1 MDANSTSAILFP
13 GQGVGDASSRE
24 LVGEL
29 RPDLLDL
36 AGRLVGEDPFERMAE
51 GTAYAQPA
59 VYCVSIAGY
68 ELLGRPAADYFAGHS
83 LGEIGALAAA
93 GAIDDADGLRIVVA
107 RGRVME
113 EAARAGAPGGM
124 LAVGSDCDR
133 AEELAEEHGLTLANE
148 NSPQQFVL
156 SGPLA
161 RIEDA
166 EAAAKGSGMRAKK
179 LAVAG
184 AFHTEAMSPGVEAF
198 RAELDE
204 IDFKAPARSR
214 RLLDH
219 GGILRRRRARR
230 ARRLARQPDPLDGGS
245 RQAQRAWR
253 EAISRRRTGEGPR
266 RTGPADA
273 RGRRDRDHC
282 RQGVGSCLTSRQD
295 NSGRST
301 PRSSIPKGWSHAP
314 RA

>member
-1 MDANSTSAILFP
+1 MDARTSAVLFP
-13 GQGVGDASSRE
+13 GQGVGDVSSRE
-24 LVGEL
+24 LVAAV
-29 RPDLLDL
+29 RPDLLEL
-36 AGRLVGEDPFERMAE
+36 AVELVGEDPFERIAE

-59 VYCVSIAGY
+59 VYCASIAGY

-124 LAVGSDCDR
+124 LAVGSDRDR

-184 AFHTEAMSPGVEAF
+184 AFHTEAMSVGVDAF
-198 RAELDE
+198 RAELDAIE
-204 IDFKAPARSR
+204 FRSPSAPVVSSTSAEFFDDDARDALAASLVSPIRWTAVLGRLSELGVRQYLDVGPGKVLAGLVR
-214 RLLDH
+214 RT
-219 GGILRRRRARR
+219 
-230 ARRLARQPDPLDGGS
+230 LDGAETETIAG
-245 RQAQRAWR
+245 R
-253 EAISRRRTGEGPR
+253 ESAL
-266 RTGPADA
+266 A
-273 RGRRDRDHC
+273 
-282 RQGVGSCLTSRQD
+282 
-295 NSGRST
+295 
-301 PRSSIPKGWSHAP
+301 
-314 RA
+314 